1 MNNEQ
6 CTIFAQ
12 TERSSQMHLDD
23 AEVQPKITQ
32 KRSGCVMNNVQFTMN
47 NEQWEKVKLGEVGK
61 ISMCKRVFSFETS
74 TEGEIPFYKIGTFG
88 KDADAFISRQL
99 YEEYKSKFS
108 YPKVGDILISA
119 SGTIGRTVVYDG
131 EPAYFQDSNIIWIDN
146 DETIVLNQFLY
157 YQYQIISWNL
167 EGSTIARLYND
178 NFNKIEITIPDLP
191 AQRRIAAI
199 LASADKVIAATQ
211 KTIAKYKQIK
221 QGMMEDLLNEQC
233 TMNNVQWKKVKL
245 GECCDKITDGC
256 HIKPKCVAKSQ
267 FLMLSSQNIKDNKL
281 DLSDVSYLTFDDF
294 ERENHRTNIKAGD
307 VLLTIVGTVG
317 RTYLVKEND
326 VNFTL
331 QRSVAVLA
339 PKATLDSSFLLYTL
353 NNLQFVLE
361 NEAHG
366 CAQKGIYL
374 KQLNQLLIS
383 IPDLA
388 AQRRIAAILSGIDA
402 KIAAEEKVLQKY
414 EKVKK
419 GLMERLLEEDN
430 DE

>member
-1 MNNEQ
+1 MKTEWVHKKLGDDDVAKIIMGQSPSSASYNDENIGLPFLQGCADFGEVFPKTSVYCNEPLKVAPQNSILMSVRAPVGTINKADQKYIVGRGLCSIVSLINNDYLYYYLLQNKNRLEQ
-6 CTIFAQ
+6 KAQ
-12 TERSSQMHLDD
+12 GSTFLAINS
-23 AEVQPKITQ
+23 AEVNDFD
-32 KRSGCVMNNVQFTMN
+32 V
-47 NEQWEKVKLGEVGK
+47 
-61 ISMCKRVFSFETS
+61 
-74 TEGEIPFYKIGTFG
+74 
-88 KDADAFISRQL
+88 
-99 YEEYKSKFS
+99 S
-108 YPKVGDILISA
+108 YPESL
-119 SGTIGRTVVYDG
+119 
-131 EPAYFQDSNIIWIDN
+131 
-146 DETIVLNQFLY
+146 
-157 YQYQIISWNL
+157 
-167 EGSTIARLYND
+167 ST
-178 NFNKIEITIPDLP
+178 
-191 AQRRIAAI
+191 QRRIAAI
-199 LASADKVIAATQ
+199 LTSADKVIAATQ

-221 QGMMEDLLNEQC
+221 QGMMEDLLKPKEG
-233 TMNNVQWKKVKL
+233 WKMVKL

-256 HIKPKCVAKSQ
+256 QIKPKCVAKSQ

-388 AQRRIAAILSGIDA
+388 SQRRIAAILSGIDA

-419 GLMERLLEEDN
+419 GLMEKLLN
-430 DE
+430 VKN

>member
-1 MNNEQ
+1 MKTEQEHSNGQ
-6 CTIFAQ
+6 CT
-12 TERSSQMHLDD
+12 
-23 AEVQPKITQ
+23 
-32 KRSGCVMNNVQFTMN
+32 MNNVQ
-47 NEQWEKVKLGEVGK
+47 WKKVKLGECCTIHGRIGFRGYTTDDLVEKGYGA
-61 ISMCKRVFSFETS
+61 ITFSPSDIHNFKLCYDDCDYITW
-74 TEGEIPFYKIGTFG
+74 K
-88 KDADAFISRQL
+88 K
-99 YEEYKSKFS
+99 YEES
-108 YPKVGDILISA
+108 PEIKVFNGDILFCKTASIGKCAYVEGLKEKATINPQFVVLKNFQCDSKFLFYKLISY
-119 SGTIGRTVVYDG
+119 G
-131 EPAYFQDSNIIWIDN
+131 FQTQVQGI
-146 DETIVLNQFLY
+146 TG
-157 YQYQIISWNL
+157 
-167 EGSTIARLYND
+167 GSTIKTMSQEKLSLE
-178 NFNKIEITIPDLP
+178 EISVPDLP

-233 TMNNVQWKKVKL
+233 TMNNEQWEKVKL

-383 IPDLA
+383 IPDLP

-419 GLMERLLEEDN
+419 GLMERMLES
-430 DE
+430 